1 MHESAHRRGPL
12 AVTRGEA
19 VDRAPR
25 RLVMPL
31 SAGGSTGA
39 LAATPTTT
47 TSVSEGDTHVSPM
60 MAVDGGG
67 GAARRGTTGAMVSGG
82 EFARA
87 VPPSGSM
94 RGEEAED
101 DARETARVGAAEDA
115 REGDASEDAV
125 GVGGGENGARGR
137 AMDAY
142 DARARPIDAEAVSYT
157 HLTLPTKA

>member
-1 MHESAHRRGPL
+1 MNENETAHRGGPL

-82 EFARA
+82 ECARA

-101 DARETARVGAAEDA
+101 DARETAR
-115 REGDASEDAV
+115 
-125 GVGGGENGARGR
+125 GR
-137 AMDAY
+137 R
-142 DARARPIDAEAVSYT
+142 RAPST
-157 HLTLPTKA
+157 